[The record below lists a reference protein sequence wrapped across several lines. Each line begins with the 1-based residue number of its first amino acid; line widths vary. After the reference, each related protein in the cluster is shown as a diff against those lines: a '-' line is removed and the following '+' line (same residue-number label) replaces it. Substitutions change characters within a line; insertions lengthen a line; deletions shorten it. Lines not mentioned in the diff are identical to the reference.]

1 MPLKN
6 AMEDIVRER
15 LEILLN
21 NRNDICKCE
30 QCIDDILAA
39 SLNLL
44 QPKYVN
50 SLQGSLFVKAD
61 NAKIQNI
68 VDVDVAITQAIDK
81 VHSSPRH

>member
-15 LEILLN
+15 MEVHLQ
-21 NRNDICKCE
+21 NRNDICTCEKCV
-30 QCIDDILAA
+30 DDIMAA
-39 SLNLL
+39 ALNLL

-68 VDVDVAITQAIDK
+68 VDVDVAVTQAIDK
-81 VHSSPRH
+81 VHSKPRH